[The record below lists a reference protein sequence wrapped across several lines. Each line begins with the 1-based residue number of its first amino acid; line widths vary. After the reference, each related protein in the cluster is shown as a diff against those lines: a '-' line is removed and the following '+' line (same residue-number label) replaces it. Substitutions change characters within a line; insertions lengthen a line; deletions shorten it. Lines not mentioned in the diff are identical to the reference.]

1 MPASGK
7 RLPNPPKLCKRESI
21 IFMLLE
27 ESYIMRIVIIGQ
39 AAFGAKVLE
48 ILSDRGEEV
57 IAAWLPQGKAGAKP
71 DPLKVAADSRRIP
84 VYQPESYK
92 KPETLQKFQTLNPDL
107 LIMAFVT
114 DIIPPAFI
122 ETPARGS
129 ICYHPSLLP
138 RHRGGSAIN
147 WALIMGDKETGLSIF
162 WTDAGIDTGPILLQK
177 RVLIDPEDTTG
188 SLYFNRLFPLG
199 IEAIAESV
207 DLIRAGR
214 APRLVQD
221 ESLAT
226 YEPLCNDQVARI
238 NWEKPAKEVHNLIRG
253 CDPQPGAYTFFR
265 ERKVRCFDAR
275 RGDAVAGAS
284 PGEVIGADATGFTVA
299 AEGGTIRVGKVR
311 TETGKQDAAVFA
323 AQVGLKPG
331 DSFIKG

>member
-1 MPASGK
+1 
-7 RLPNPPKLCKRESI
+7 
-21 IFMLLE
+21 
-27 ESYIMRIVIIGQ
+27 MRIAIMGQ

-48 ILSDRGEEV
+48 TLADRGENV
-57 IAAWLPQGKAGAKP
+57 IAAWLPKGKAGAKP
-71 DPLKVAADSRRIP
+71 DLMKVAADNRRIP
-84 VYQPESYK
+84 VYQPEAYMA
-92 KPETLQKFQTLNPDL
+92 PETLREFQSSNPDL

-114 DIIPPAFI
+114 DIIPAAFI
-122 ETPARGS
+122 ETPGRGS

-177 RVLIDPEDTTG
+177 RVPIDPEDTTG

-199 IEAIAESV
+199 VEAVAESV
-207 DLIRAGR
+207 DLIKAGR

-238 NWEKPAKEVHNLIRG
+238 DWERPAEKVRNLIRG
-253 CDPQPGAYTFFR
+253 CDPQPGAYTFFQGK
-265 ERKVRCFDAR
+265 KVRLFDAR
-275 RGDAVAGAS
+275 RGDAVSCAR
-284 PGEVIGADATGFTVA
+284 PGEVIKTDANGFTVA

-311 TETGKQDAAVFA
+311 TDAGKQEAAAFT
-323 AQVGLKPG
+323 AQAGLKSG
-331 DSFIKG
+331 DSFT

>member
-1 MPASGK
+1 
-7 RLPNPPKLCKRESI
+7 
-21 IFMLLE
+21 
-27 ESYIMRIVIIGQ
+27 MRIAIMGQ

-48 ILSDRGEEV
+48 TLADRGEEM

-71 DPLKVAADSRRIP
+71 DPLRVAADSRRIP

-92 KPETLQKFQTLNPDL
+92 APEALREFQTLNPDL

-177 RVLIDPEDTTG
+177 RVPIDPEDTTG
-188 SLYFNRLFPLG
+188 TLYFNRLFPLG
-199 IEAIAESV
+199 VETIAESV
-207 DLIRAGR
+207 DLIKAGR

-226 YEPLCNDQVARI
+226 YEPLCNERVARI
-238 NWEKPAKEVHNLIRG
+238 DWERPAEEIHNLIRG
-253 CDPQPGAYTFFR
+253 CDPQPGAYTFFQGK
-265 ERKVRCFDAR
+265 KVRFFDTR
-275 RGDAVAGAS
+275 RGDAVSGAR
-284 PGEVIGADATGFTVA
+284 PGEVIGADAAGFIVA
-299 AEGGTIRVGKVR
+299 ADGGTIRIGKVR
-311 TETGKQDAAVFA
+311 TEAGKQEAAAFV
-323 AQVGLKPG
+323 AQVGLKSG
-331 DSFIKG
+331 DSFMKD